1 MSDIRKK
8 RICAD
13 EALAAYMA
21 LGPSRSLSR
30 LLKQYRAQTGVVP
43 PASSTLKRWS
53 SRDEWQARA
62 RDHDI
67 QVQGEASKRTIERQ
81 AEQRVEVSLVLED
94 TYRDVLGRMREQI
107 ANLPQIKTPGQIVEL
122 VSAAGLLHGQ
132 LMEIQ
137 RGKMPDQALLEKLV
151 QQMAAAAAS
160 NGGAPTDDEMQ
171 ELLELAMSEPGK
183 PPN

>member
-1 MSDIRKK
+1 MANISKK

-13 EALAAYMA
+13 EAFAAYMA

-30 LLKQYRAQTGVVP
+30 LLESYRAQTDIVP
-43 PASSTLKRWS
+43 PSISTLKLWS
-53 SRDEWQARA
+53 ARDAWQARA

-81 AEQRVEVSLVLED
+81 AEQRVEISIVLED
-94 TYRDVLGRMREQI
+94 TYRDTLGRMREQI
-107 ANLPQIKTPGQIVEL
+107 AELPQVKTPSQIVEL

-137 RGKMPDQALLEKLV
+137 RGKMPDQGLLEKLV
-151 QQMAAAAAS
+151 QQMAGAAG
-160 NGGAPTDDEMQ
+160 NGVAPGDE
-171 ELLELAMSEPGK
+171 ELERLIELAMAEPDK